1 MMSVLLTALTVAREW
16 ERGSMEQ
23 LFATPVRRIEIVLGK
38 LAPYFGVAML
48 QMMLVLATGTW
59 LFGVPIRGSIPML
72 FALSSLFLIAGLGQG
87 LMISVLT
94 KNQMVATQ
102 VAAVSSMLPAVL
114 LSGFIMPIEN
124 MPPALQVVSNILP
137 VRHFMHAVRGIMLRD
152 VSLDDLVKDAV
163 ALALFAVVVIAIST
177 SRFQRKIA

>member
-1 MMSVLLTALTVAREW
+1 
-16 ERGSMEQ
+16 MEQ

-72 FALSSLFLIAGLGQG
+72 FALPSLFLVAGLGQG

>member
-1 MMSVLLTALTVAREW
+1 
-16 ERGSMEQ
+16 
-23 LFATPVRRIEIVLGK
+23 
-38 LAPYFGVAML
+38 
-48 QMMLVLATGTW
+48 
-59 LFGVPIRGSIPML
+59 
-72 FALSSLFLIAGLGQG
+72 
-87 LMISVLT
+87 
-94 KNQMVATQ
+94 
-102 VAAVSSMLPAVL
+102 
-114 LSGFIMPIEN
+114 